1 MLTEANLQELLQFQA
16 QTNVLSVYLNT
27 DPTQAN
33 SDRHKLRLR
42 SMLKSVNMP
51 EDEQAVEEYLE
62 RSFDWDGRSVAIFSC
77 VAEDFFRAYQFA
89 IPVKSRVRIN
99 SSPHVKP
106 LANLLD
112 FYGGYGV
119 VLIDKQGARVFHFH
133 LGELIEQEG
142 YLGEEV
148 RHTKRGG
155 SSSLAGRRGGV
166 AGRTNYVEEVTER
179 NMREAAEFA
188 ASFFQEADIRRIAIG
203 GTDDNVTPFR
213 NLLPKSWQSLVVGT
227 FPISMTASKEEIYE
241 RTLEIGKTAELRH
254 EQQLVDI
261 VVTSAAKRK
270 GGVVKLDDTLKA
282 VHDGR
287 VQTLVVREGYRAPGY
302 QCSGCTYLTARAH
315 ATCPFCGGS
324 FKQIPDAVE
333 LAVRNVMQ
341 QGGEIEFVQLDDS
354 GLKISNIGALLRY

>member
-16 QTNVLSVYLNT
+16 PTNVLSVYLNT

-33 SDRHKLRLR
+33 TDRHKLRLR
-42 SMLKSVNMP
+42 SLLKSVNMP
-51 EDEQAVEEYLE
+51 EDVQTIEEYLE
-62 RSFDWDGRSVAIFSC
+62 RSYNWSGRSVAMFSC
-77 VAEDFFRAYQFA
+77 AAEEFFRAYPLA

-99 SSPHVKP
+99 TNPHVKP

-119 VLIDKQGARVFHFH
+119 ILVDKQGARVFHFH

-142 YLGEEV
+142 ILGEEV

-155 SSSLAGRRGGV
+155 ASSLAGRRGGV
-166 AGRTNYVEEVTER
+166 AGRTNYVDEITDR
-179 NMREAAEFA
+179 NMRESVEFA
-188 ASFFQEADIRRIAIG
+188 THFFQEADIRRIAIG

-213 NLLPKSWQSLVVGT
+213 SLLPKSWQSLVVGT

-241 RTLEIGKTAELRH
+241 RTMELGKAAEIRH
-254 EQQLVDI
+254 EEQLVNI

-270 GGVVKLDDTLKA
+270 GGVTKLDDTLKA

-315 ATCPFCGGS
+315 ATCPFCGS
-324 FKQIPDAVE
+324 TFKQIPDAVE

-341 QGGEIEFVQLDDS
+341 QGGDIEFVQLEDS
-354 GLKISNIGALLRY
+354 GMKISNIGALLRY